1 MRHTEKATT
10 SASTFVGYCIG
21 NIIGP
26 LIFGA
31 SPGPLYRA
39 GFIGSFVCLCL
50 VMVVATGT
58 YFLLRVEN
66 ALRNRISGV
75 ESTHHSLD
83 EDLTDMENKQFRY
96 VL

>member
-50 VMVVATGT
+50 VMGVATSI
-58 YFLLRVEN
+58 YFLLKMEN
-66 ALRNRISGV
+66 ARRNRISDGQ
-75 ESTHHSLD
+75 SIYHSLD
-83 EDLTDMENKQFRY
+83 EDLTDVENKQFQY

>member
-50 VMVVATGT
+50 VMVVATST
-58 YFLLRVEN
+58 YFLLRIEN
-66 ALRNRISGV
+66 TRRNRVSDGQ
-75 ESTHHSLD
+75 SSHHSLD